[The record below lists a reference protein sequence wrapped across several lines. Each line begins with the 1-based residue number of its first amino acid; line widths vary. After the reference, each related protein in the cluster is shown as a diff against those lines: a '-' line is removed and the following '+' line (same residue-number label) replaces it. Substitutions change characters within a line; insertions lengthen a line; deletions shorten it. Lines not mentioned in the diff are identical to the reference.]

1 MLNAAEAE
9 DHSPDAVDESVD
21 SINEE
26 FDATSI
32 DDQREV
38 NDVDDEELDE
48 GLQAQE
54 EVDRQRM
61 EKCFRRQE
69 EAWLTKREKVGKI
82 KMFYIEGFM
91 LHLV

>member
-69 EAWLTKREKVGKI
+69 EAWLTKREKVRKI